1 MTQKIQAFSWMDETT
16 NDIQPLSVTEVA
28 LYLHVQGHSKF
39 VTRYEKQVRRTIE
52 QYCLKDYGLRE
63 QDIGG
68 NDYLLKFTHSD
79 LDDLRRQIDL
89 ILSYADSE
97 ADMYYCFIEAD
108 IENAEELGLLE

>member
-1 MTQKIQAFSWMDETT
+1 MDDTT
-16 NDIQPLSVTEVA
+16 NDTQPLSVAEVA

-39 VTRYEKQVRRTIE
+39 VARYEKQVRQSIE

-63 QDIGG
+63 QDLGG
-68 NDYLLKFTHSD
+68 NDYLLRFTHSG

-89 ILSYADSE
+89 LLSYADSE
-97 ADMYYCFIEAD
+97 ADMYDCFIEAD